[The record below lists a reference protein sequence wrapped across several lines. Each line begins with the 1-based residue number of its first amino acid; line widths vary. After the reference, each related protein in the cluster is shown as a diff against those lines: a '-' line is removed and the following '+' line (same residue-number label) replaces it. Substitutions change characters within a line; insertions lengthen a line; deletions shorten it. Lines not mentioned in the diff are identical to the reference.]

1 MSRIAVIRLKGK
13 FSVSPSVDL
22 TLRSLRLDRLY
33 ACVLLPEGENAK
45 GMLQA
50 CKDLVSYGEASKET
64 ISLLLEKRGKTT
76 DGKKLSVAKKPEEI
90 AKLSAEIASSPKKL
104 AELGVAPVFFLSPP
118 KGGFGSRKAHV
129 PFGPVG
135 KNPQI
140 NDLISRMA

>member
-1 MSRIAVIRLKGK
+1 MRIAIIRLKGK
-13 FSVSPSVDL
+13 FSVSPSVRS
-22 TLRSLRLDRLY
+22 TLENLRLDRLY
-33 ACVLLPEGENAK
+33 ACTLLPEGVTAK

-50 CKDLVSYGEASKET
+50 CKDAVSFGEASKES

-76 DGKKLSVAKKPEEI
+76 DGKKLSLAKKPEEI
-90 AKLSAEIASSPKKL
+90 GKIATEVAASEKKL
-104 AELGVAPVFFLSPP
+104 EEFGVSSVFFLSPP

-135 KNPQI
+135 RNPEI

>member
-13 FSVSPSVDL
+13 FSVSPSVKL
-22 TLRSLRLDRLY
+22 TLSSLRLDRLY
-33 ACVLLPEGENAK
+33 ACVLLPEGERAR

-50 CKDLVSYGEASKET
+50 CKDAVSFGEAGKET
-64 ISLLLEKRGKTT
+64 IALLLKKRGKTP

-90 AKLSAEIASSPKKL
+90 EKLSSEIASSPKKL
-104 AELGVAPVFFLSPP
+104 AELGVSPVFFLSPP

-135 KNPQI
+135 KNPEI